1 VSDTAINILLS
12 LVSMAVGIIGGLLI
26 AAKNAGL
33 FQGRTERI
41 TANVEQ
47 DIRKI
52 HDKLSTMKKE
62 VDHVADALETRVQKL
77 HDLAIVNQNDIE
89 HLKQFR
95 AELRDTLR
103 DLERTMREAKDSRIT
118 RHSPGDSHARPR
130 N

>member
-1 VSDTAINILLS
+1 
-12 LVSMAVGIIGGLLI
+12 MAVGIIGGLLI

-41 TANVEQ
+41 TANVEH

-52 HDKLSTMKKE
+52 YDKLSTMKKE

-77 HDLAIVNQNDIE
+77 HDLALVNQNDIE

-103 DLERTMREAKDSRIT
+103 DLERTMRDAKDSRIT
-118 RHSPGDSHARPR
+118 RHPSGGSHERPR
-130 N
+130 A